1 VETSDS
7 VIEPYLTLLGDAAE
21 LWSGDAARPGLTARA
36 WAAGRALAERA
47 GRRQVALRFLTRTAA
62 DLDAVAWLQ
71 QQAGDDADL
80 GWRALVRKAELGG
93 DTAAEMEDL
102 LVRDP
107 DPDSKFRALAVRA
120 ATPDAAEKAAIWQLM
135 VSRSIPIGSFRPVAG
150 SFWRPGQEE
159 LLAPYTEAYLRLLP
173 ELDRGGMI
181 PAMYYTARLFPL
193 FAVDEAYLVR
203 AEAATRDQAPVVRKT
218 LLAQS
223 DLMRRM
229 LRSRG

>member
-1 VETSDS
+1 
-7 VIEPYLTLLGDAAE
+7 
-21 LWSGDAARPGLTARA
+21 
-36 WAAGRALAERA
+36 
-47 GRRQVALRFLTRTAA
+47 
-62 DLDAVAWLQ
+62 
-71 QQAGDDADL
+71 
-80 GWRALVRKAELGG
+80 
-93 DTAAEMEDL
+93 
-102 LVRDP
+102 
-107 DPDSKFRALAVRA
+107 
-120 ATPDAAEKAAIWQLM
+120 
-135 VSRSIPIGSFRPVAG
+135 
-150 SFWRPGQEE
+150 
-159 LLAPYTEAYLRLLP
+159 LLP